1 MVNKRRPLRK
11 HCCESCSRNFFS
23 RSSLSRFCSVQCQ
36 VKTWRANNKFTTEQL
51 EQQFIVQELN
61 KANELEQGAA

>member
-1 MVNKRRPLRK
+1 MKHRRPLRK

-36 VKTWRANNKFTTEQL
+36 VRTRRANNKFSIEQL
-51 EQQFIVQELN
+51 EEQFIAQEL
-61 KANELEQGAA
+61 ESSSQLEQGAA